1 MGTFFFDMPIIVIYM
16 DNAIISGYGD
26 FGMHLADVT
35 ELFK

>member
-1 MGTFFFDMPIIVIYM
+1 M

-35 ELFK
+35 ELFKW